1 VSYNAVSASVQP
13 EVRRWWMRELVMRWM
28 RTGAI
33 EDEAAEEDRLTAS
46 LAGLAVAL
54 MLVVA
59 GLFLIQ
65 HLRDKA
71 QIEDC
76 LMSGRFNCDAV
87 LASLPH

>member
-1 VSYNAVSASVQP
+1 MRGVRIGAV
-13 EVRRWWMRELVMRWM
+13 
-28 RTGAI
+28 
-33 EDEAAEEDRLTAS
+33 EDETAEENRLTAS

-65 HLRDKA
+65 QLRDKA
-71 QIEDC
+71 RIEDC

-87 LASLPH
+87 VASVSR

>member
-1 VSYNAVSASVQP
+1 MSYNAVSASVQP

-71 QIEDC
+71 RIEDC

>member
-1 VSYNAVSASVQP
+1 MRR
-13 EVRRWWMRELVMRWM
+13 VRFGSIR
-28 RTGAI
+28 
-33 EDEAAEEDRLTAS
+33 DETAEEDRLTAS

-54 MLVVA
+54 LVVVA

-71 QIEDC
+71 RIEDC

-87 LASLPH
+87 LRSLSR

>member
-1 VSYNAVSASVQP
+1 
-13 EVRRWWMRELVMRWM
+13 MRGMRLG
-28 RTGAI
+28 TI
-33 EDEAAEEDRLTAS
+33 EDEAAEENRLTAS

-71 QIEDC
+71 RIEDC

-87 LASLPH
+87 VASLSR

>member
-1 VSYNAVSASVQP
+1 MTKGSFMGGMRFGAV
-13 EVRRWWMRELVMRWM
+13 
-28 RTGAI
+28 
-33 EDEAAEEDRLTAS
+33 EDEAAEENRLTAS

-71 QIEDC
+71 RIEDC
-76 LMSGRFNCDAV
+76 LMSGRFNCDSVVA
-87 LASLPH
+87 AIFR

>member
-1 VSYNAVSASVQP
+1 
-13 EVRRWWMRELVMRWM
+13 MRQMRI
-28 RTGAI
+28 GAI
-33 EDEAAEEDRLTAS
+33 SNEAADENRLTAS

-76 LMSGRFNCDAV
+76 LMSGRLNCDAM
-87 LASLPH
+87 LAVHQR